1 MQRQNGHHMTIL
13 YTTTLSRLFIMFLF
27 FYQNKSIFWHYRQ
40 NDNCG
45 KTWFKILVKYLY
57 PFLFEHMI
65 LCTYNYTC
73 IVCTVVHAFC
83 TYSEIGN
90 SQPCLLPPL
99 RNFASLTWPP
109 LSFSVVIMTSIQTQ
123 ENTHTHQQWLNIH
136 KDIKVRAQKHIQPV
150 SWLPVRFMNLFNDTL
165 H

>member
-1 MQRQNGHHMTIL
+1 M
-13 YTTTLSRLFIMFLF
+13 
-27 FYQNKSIFWHYRQ
+27 
-40 NDNCG
+40 
-45 KTWFKILVKYLY
+45 
-57 PFLFEHMI
+57 
-65 LCTYNYTC
+65 YNYTC
-73 IVCTVVHAFC
+73 IVCTIVYAFC
-83 TYSEIGN
+83 THTEIGN

-150 SWLPVRFMNLFNDTL
+150 SWLPVRYMNLFKDTL
-165 H
+165 RQEKPDRKTRWNWSETMNHCTGGDKLPLSASRHKWAFSSYHTSLRVLPWI